1 MVMILDEFGKFFTAL
16 ILALKTAWDW
26 LLTDFTIPGIN
37 WTFKPITIL
46 TASLTVVLGIVIIKG
61 LIK

>member
-1 MVMILDEFGKFFTAL
+1 MILDEFGKFFTAL

-37 WTFKPITIL
+37 WTFKPIALL